1 MAVLQHSNIE
11 DFTAPPPLDLSRN
24 ALFLDLDGTLVDFA
38 AHPEHVIA
46 SEDLR
51 ALLRRLSDAMN
62 GAVALITGRTIA
74 SADAVLGGAL
84 LNVAGVHGFERR
96 ASGSTERV
104 IADLSPV
111 SAAVADARAMVASH
125 AFNAD
130 IEDKGG
136 ALALH
141 YRREPRLAESV
152 RQVAA
157 ELALRHGL
165 KAIEG
170 KMVVELKL
178 SNRTKADAVTDFMNT
193 DTFSCRQP
201 IAVGDDVTDEDAF
214 RAVATFGGDSILVGE
229 PRRSAARW
237 RLVDTQAVNA
247 WLLAAVAQ

>member
-1 MAVLQHSNIE
+1 MLQHSNIE
-11 DFTAPPPLDLSRN
+11 DFTAPPPLDLLRN

-51 ALLRRLSDAMN
+51 TLLRRLSDAMN

-84 LNVAGVHGFERR
+84 LHVAGVHGFERR

-104 IADLSPV
+104 IADLSSI
-111 SAAVADARAMVASH
+111 SAAVADARAMAASCTL
-125 AFNAD
+125 NAD

-141 YRREPRLAESV
+141 YRREPRLADSV

-165 KAIEG
+165 KVIEG

-193 DTFSCRQP
+193 DTFRCRRP

-229 PRRSAARW
+229 PRASAARW
-237 RLVDTQAVNA
+237 RLGDTQAVKT
-247 WLLAAVAQ
+247 WLQAAVAQ